1 MVAIIEYE
9 EQNAGDFKKMNLEWP
24 DKYTRIKILK
34 T

>member
-1 MVAIIEYE
+1 MVEIIEYE
-9 EQNAGDFKKMNLEWP
+9 EQYASDIKKMNLEWL

>member
-9 EQNAGDFKKMNLEWP
+9 EQYAGDFKKMNLQWI
-24 DKYTRIKILK
+24 KYTRIKILK